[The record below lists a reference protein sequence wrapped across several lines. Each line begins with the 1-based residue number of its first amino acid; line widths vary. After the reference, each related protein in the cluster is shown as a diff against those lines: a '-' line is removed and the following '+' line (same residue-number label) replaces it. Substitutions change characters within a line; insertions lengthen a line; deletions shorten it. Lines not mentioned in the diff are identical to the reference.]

1 MRKFLLIAFCLIGA
15 GNLWA
20 QKIDFDFQGKTG
32 GERHTEQGYLN
43 WPIASRATEADTLPR
58 IVDGAAVY
66 PATNSVG
73 GQQLPAGMQIIC
85 SCVSA
90 TPEEGMYNGIVS
102 AWAKNNVESNTL
114 SKLVGDAVCTTTY
127 NDDHDRFDTNG
138 FSTLRFIIKGMS
150 PGTHTITAWHNCVD
164 KGHGQPPMVKVM
176 VNGEDAAAPVQQ
188 TIWADAAQSLEDV
201 PSTFVSFTVEEGKDV
216 TIDYVAVPADGVEYT
231 NHRVYVCGM
240 VFDAADP
247 NMKVSAMRPMNGD
260 LHVDNT
266 NGTATLSW
274 TGAASAVTHRVMF
287 GTSEDNLQE
296 VQNTSAESYT
306 ATGLSPLNTYYW
318 RVDEVPAAGDPVL
331 GEVYSFR
338 INHLAFPGAEGFG
351 RYAHGG
357 RAGQV
362 VHVTSLEDTN
372 TEGTLRYALET
383 VTGPRTVVF
392 DVSGIINITKRIT
405 VNDPYVTIAGQTAPG
420 DGILI
425 RGNTLTFGN
434 EGIIRFIRHRMGT
447 VINEE
452 KGTGYS
458 GIDLQGKNNTI
469 IDHSSIGWA
478 TAETLKASGNYTNNI
493 TVQHTIIHE
502 ALTNGSAGSDG
513 FGTGFEAGGEHGSFH
528 HNLMAGNYNAN
539 MNISGG
545 QDAAMKWIGEEE
557 CYNNVAYNWGNSTA
571 SGSAAKFNFV
581 GNYYKTGPAT
591 PSSSTNVLNINV
603 PKNGSGS
610 IEYYVSGNI
619 FENNGTTTDN
629 PYNVNEQKDEDGNP
643 VEGGYVPVK
652 SDTKLIDNGAVYEDA
667 RTAYANVLSQAGAS
681 LKRDATDKRIIN
693 EVSSRTSSKGENG
706 MISEI
711 DAESDYDVY
720 ENVSRASDFDAN
732 QNGIAD
738 WYETATGRTDANAD
752 PDGDGYTNLED
763 YLNYM
768 ATPNQTVAPGET
780 ATFNLSDYFAGI
792 NGATYSV
799 EGKGAIEGGSL
810 NIATSASDQ
819 GFLKA
824 TVTAAAGE
832 VKVVREFNVYL
843 SGTQTGISRI
853 TERKALV
860 QSYELYNTAGQL
872 IRKGHAEGVSVDRLN
887 LNGVKAGVYIMK
899 IKDTEGNTRSFS
911 VLKK

>member
-1 MRKFLLIAFCLIGA
+1 MKKFLLIAFCVICA

-20 QKIDFDFQGKTG
+20 QKIDFDFQGKSG

-43 WPIASRATEADTLPR
+43 WPIASKATEADTLPR

-66 PATNSVG
+66 PASNSVG

-85 SCVSA
+85 SCVGA

-102 AWAKNNVESNTL
+102 VWAKNNVESNTL

-127 NDDHDRFDTNG
+127 NDNHDRFDTNG

-150 PGTHTITAWHNCVD
+150 PGTHSITAWHNCTD

-176 VNGEDAAAPVQQ
+176 VNGVDACAPVQQ
-188 TIWADAAQSLEDV
+188 TIWADVAQDIDDV
-201 PSTFVSFTVEEGKDV
+201 PSTYVSFTVEEGKDV

-247 NMKVSAMRPMNGD
+247 NMKVSAMRPLNGD

-274 TGAASAVTHRVMF
+274 TGAASAVSHRVMF

-338 INHLAFPGAEGFG
+338 INRLAFPGAEGFG
-351 RYAHGG
+351 RYAIGG
-357 RAGQV
+357 RDGQV

-392 DVSGIINITKRIT
+392 DISGIITLTKRIT
-405 VNDPYVTIAGQTAPG
+405 VNEPYVTIAGQTAPG

-425 RGNTLTFGN
+425 RGNSLTFGN
-434 EGIIRFIRHRMGT
+434 EGVIRYIRHRMGT

-458 GIDLQGKNNTI
+458 GVDLQGKNNTI
-469 IDHSSIGWA
+469 IDHASIGWA
-478 TAETLKASGNYTNNI
+478 TAETMKAAGNYTNNI
-493 TVQHTIIHE
+493 TVQNTIIHE
-502 ALTNGSAGSDG
+502 ALTNGNPGSDG
-513 FGTGFEAGGEHGSFH
+513 FGCGFDAGGEHGSFH

-557 CYNNVAYNWGNSTA
+557 YYNNVAYNWGNSTA

-629 PYNVNEQKDEDGNP
+629 PYNVNVQKDEDGNP

-681 LKRDATDKRIIN
+681 LRRDATDKRIIN

-738 WYETATGRTDANAD
+738 WYETATGRTDANTD

-799 EGKGAIEGGSL
+799 EGKGAIEGSSL
-810 NIATSASDQ
+810 NIATSASDK

-832 VKVVREFNVYL
+832 VKVIREFNVYL

-853 TERKALV
+853 TERTAFV

-872 IRKGHAEGVSVDRLN
+872 IRKGNAEGASVDRLN